1 MDQERRE
8 LKKEQV
14 EFILQEYSKLG
25 EKFKSSP
32 KISLKLISQ
41 TPTGEL
47 IGAESVAS
55 STAIQCYSPGV
66 AFMKNRDDQKS
77 LEIAE
82 STLDAGHHT
91 TRLHVNYTFQIVG
104 VTRSITHDIFHATP
118 FYNSE
123 QQSQRYVEAKDGN
136 YLTPKDLTPEQCY
149 FFEGACD
156 FANKA
161 YFKMQELLRP
171 AVEKRVR
178 DMNPVGG
185 WKVKTTK
192 DRLESK
198 AQKITQ
204 EIARYVLPIGQHTN
218 YFHTISELQLLRL
231 FRASKMPNF
240 TNEAKFVIA
249 EMVNNVKKFDPSI
262 LNELDKPISNF
273 DEADMIADDNEKFDE
288 FLGGKLS
295 RLISRPETDLFKQ
308 KLVYDA
314 KIMADG
320 YDVGMFDPMTSK
332 LRQTLLKFASK
343 LSHAGDSQRQRHR
356 RTASNVFDISQAY
369 NGKHD
374 FMFPL
379 VIRENVETKLIYEKI
394 LNQMF
399 DNVDKALEIGIPREY
414 ATLLIPNAI
423 NIRVI
428 EGGDLFDWIHR
439 WKQRLCYLA
448 QEEIFF
454 VSLDQV
460 KDLEKVMPEI
470 KPMLMAPCG
479 IRKAVG
485 ISPRCPEGSRWCGQP
500 VYNWQLDEYE
510 KHRLI

>member
-1 MDQERRE
+1 MSLERRDT
-8 LKKEQV
+8 KRQQV
-14 EFILQEYSKLG
+14 EFVLQEYSKLG
-25 EKFKSSP
+25 EKFKSAP

-55 STAIQCYSPGV
+55 STAIQCYAPGI
-66 AFMKNRDDQKS
+66 AFLKNRHDDKS
-77 LEIAE
+77 LEIAK

-136 YLTPKDLTPEQCY
+136 YLMPKDLTLDQSQ
-149 FFEGACD
+149 FFESACD

-161 YFKMQELLRP
+161 YFEMQILLKP
-171 AVEKRVR
+171 AVEKRVKE
-178 DMNPVGG
+178 MNPIGG
-185 WKVKTTK
+185 WKVKSTK
-192 DRLESK
+192 ERLESK
-198 AQKITQ
+198 VQKITQ

-240 TNEAKFVIA
+240 TSEAKYVVS
-249 EMVNNVKKFDPSI
+249 EMINSVKEFDPSI
-262 LNELDKPISNF
+262 LNELDKPIVDLGEPEAIVNNNDDFDNF
-273 DEADMIADDNEKFDE
+273 LD
-288 FLGGKLS
+288 GKLS
-295 RLISRPETDLFKQ
+295 RLISQPETDLFKQ
-308 KLVYDA
+308 RIVYDA
-314 KIMADG
+314 KLLADG
-320 YDVGMFDPMTSK
+320 YDVGMFDPKTSK
-332 LRQTLLKFASK
+332 LRNTFLKFASK

-356 RTASNVFDISQAY
+356 RTVSNVFDISQEY

-374 FMFPL
+374 FMIPL
-379 VIRENVETKLIYEKI
+379 VIRQDAKTKPIYEQIMYKMFENVDI
-394 LNQMF
+394 
-399 DNVDKALEIGIPREY
+399 ALAMDIPKEY
-414 ATLLIPNAI
+414 VTLLIPNAM

-460 KDLEKVMPEI
+460 KDLEKVIPEI

-485 ISPRCPEGSRWCGQP
+485 ISPRCPEGGRWCGQP

>member
-178 DMNPVGG
+178 EMNPSGG
-185 WKVKTTK
+185 WKVEKTK
-192 DRLESK
+192 ERLEDK
-198 AQKITQ
+198 IQKITQ
-204 EIARYVLPIGQHTN
+204 EVARYVLPIGQHTN
-218 YFHTISELQLLRL
+218 YFHT
-231 FRASKMPNF
+231 
-240 TNEAKFVIA
+240 
-249 EMVNNVKKFDPSI
+249 
-262 LNELDKPISNF
+262 
-273 DEADMIADDNEKFDE
+273 
-288 FLGGKLS
+288 
-295 RLISRPETDLFKQ
+295 
-308 KLVYDA
+308 
-314 KIMADG
+314 
-320 YDVGMFDPMTSK
+320 
-332 LRQTLLKFASK
+332 
-343 LSHAGDSQRQRHR
+343 
-356 RTASNVFDISQAY
+356 
-369 NGKHD
+369 
-374 FMFPL
+374 
-379 VIRENVETKLIYEKI
+379 
-394 LNQMF
+394 
-399 DNVDKALEIGIPREY
+399 
-414 ATLLIPNAI
+414 
-423 NIRVI
+423 
-428 EGGDLFDWIHR
+428 
-439 WKQRLCYLA
+439 LCLP
-448 QEEIFF
+448 
-454 VSLDQV
+454 D
-460 KDLEKVMPEI
+460 
-470 KPMLMAPCG
+470 
-479 IRKAVG
+479 
-485 ISPRCPEGSRWCGQP
+485 
-500 VYNWQLDEYE
+500 
-510 KHRLI
+510 